1 MAMAGAVLITNFDL
15 HTGHQGFNLQLL
27 EYLKHSLG
35 NQPWQPESNHLLSSH
50 WRRTSLLCEAR
61 RHEHYARRQPRSA
74 LLPGVFICPPM
85 SSHEL
90 KSKLR
95 SFWKTFPART
105 GAVFRSRQWQR
116 RAAWAV
122 AALLCIWALAYAAV
136 PALLKAQ
143 IERIGSEKLGRQV
156 TVEAVDFKPWSLE
169 LTISELAIAK
179 AGGTSGA
186 TPQATGAG
194 TGQALPQLK
203 IKRLYIDAEMQ
214 SLLRLAPVAD
224 AIAVDAPVLSLNHL
238 GEGRYDID
246 DILERLKTPAGAPAS
261 SPLRFALYNLVL
273 TGGSLDFADTPAGKT
288 HALRELSLSV
298 PFLSNLQSQ
307 REVKTAPHLAF
318 KLNGSS
324 FDTSA
329 VGTPFAQ
336 THKTDA
342 TLALRGLDLRPYLAY
357 WPASLP
363 VKLHSAVLNADIK
376 VAFEQTPATVVRLS
390 GTVTADNVRLL
401 DTQANSRDLLAFDRL
416 QVGMDDVRPLERS
429 VKLSSVTLSAPVLDL
444 IRDRAG
450 RVTLLPPARGAI
462 NNEAARD
469 RPERAVG
476 QNESKNEARPGP
488 GAASAPAA
496 SPLPVPVAPPPWRV
510 EIASVAV
517 RGGKVNWLD
526 ETLASPAQIRL
537 AGVALNASAIR
548 FPFAAAAPLKF
559 DGSLGL
565 DAPVAPVS
573 NGRKGKAVPKAP
585 ATPALLN
592 FSGSATDRAAQVT
605 ADVAAWPLTMA
616 AKYVGQFLLPAL
628 HGQLDAQLGVNWQA
642 AGSDGA
648 QVLQLTAPQI
658 TVSDVQ
664 LAQGKTSLVS
674 VTRVALGQVE
684 IDVTGQRF
692 KAASMQLMQP
702 KARVERGSDKRWMY
716 ERWMVA
722 QGKPANTPVPRTDAA
737 AAATAPSWSV
747 AINDVQLEGGA
758 LSFSDKAGTKPVAF
772 EVTAANAHLGGLV
785 LGDSGS
791 KAQPAKAMSLTASL
805 RLGTG
810 AGRFEPGKL
819 AFNGSLG
826 LSPVQAQGR
835 LAIDRLPVQVF
846 EPYFADTVNINLLR
860 ADASFKGRVAYRQ
873 TPAGPLAQLTG
884 DVALEEF
891 RANTLAPS
899 EELLAWKSLNLRG
912 LQVVLDPARATRV
925 DVKETLL
932 TDFFARVIIT
942 PEGRINLQDL
952 LRPPAAVR
960 QDASKTIAPGPAGTG
975 AVGTKDAKIAAAPP
989 PPAVAAGPA
998 GPPPVMNFG
1007 PMSLVNGKVLF
1018 SDRFVKPSYSANLSE
1033 LTGSLGAFSSVAP
1046 GTPIGTAPPMAD
1058 LELRG
1063 KAEGTASLEI
1073 LGKLHPLAQPLALD
1087 IKGRVRDLELPP
1099 LSPYSVKY
1107 SGYGITRGKLSVD
1120 VNYVVRP
1127 DGQLTASNKLV
1138 LNQLSFGDKVEG
1150 STASL
1155 PVKLAVALLADR
1167 HGVIDIDLPISGSLN
1182 DPQFSLGPVIVKVI
1196 LNLIVKAI
1204 AAPFSLLA
1212 NALGGGGE
1220 ELSTV
1225 GFAAGSAQLAPDA
1238 RAGLDKVVK
1247 ALTDRP
1253 ALQLTVVGSSSL
1265 EAERDGFKR
1274 ERLAEMVRAE
1284 KRRATVR
1291 EGSSSIAAVNVSPAE
1306 YPALLKAVYQR
1317 ADMAKPRNLIG
1328 LAKDLPVPEM
1338 EKLLMAG
1345 IVADDNSLR
1354 ELAVQRAVAVRD
1366 YLAAGG
1372 LPPARL
1378 FLGAPKSI
1386 PADAKWTPRAEL
1398 NLAMP

>member
-1 MAMAGAVLITNFDL
+1 MTSAVLITNFDL
-15 HTGHQGFNLQLL
+15 HTGHQRFNLQLL
-27 EYLKHSLG
+27 EYLKHQPG

-50 WRRTSLLCEAR
+50 WRRTTLLCEAR
-61 RHEHYARRQPRSA
+61 RHEHYARRQPRSV
-74 LLPGVFICPPM
+74 LLPGVFICLPM
-85 SSHEL
+85 PNHEL
-90 KSKLR
+90 KNKLR
-95 SFWKTFPART
+95 SFWNTFPART
-105 GAVFRSRQWQR
+105 GAVFRSPLWQR

-122 AALLCIWALAYAAV
+122 AALLFIWALAYALV
-136 PALLKAQ
+136 PVLLKAQ
-143 IERIGSEKLGRQV
+143 IERAGSEKLGRQV
-156 TVEAVDFKPWSLE
+156 TVGAVDFKPWSLE

-179 AGGTSGA
+179 AGSPSA
-186 TPQATGAG
+186 TASQATDA
-194 TGQALPQLK
+194 QLAPQLK

-224 AIAVDAPVLSLNHL
+224 AIAVDEPVLSLTHL
-238 GEGRYDID
+238 GQGRYDID
-246 DILERLKTPAGAPAS
+246 DILERLKTPADAPAG

-273 TGGSLDFADTPAGKT
+273 TGGSVDFADTPAGKA

-298 PFLSNLQSQ
+298 PFLSNLRSQ

-318 KLNGSS
+318 RLNGSS

-357 WPASLP
+357 WPAGLP
-363 VKLHSAVLNADIK
+363 VRLHSAVVHADVK

-390 GTVTADNVRLL
+390 GTVTAEQVRLF
-401 DTQANSRDLLAFDRL
+401 DTQANSRDLLAFERL
-416 QVGMDDVRPLERS
+416 QIAMDDVRPLERS
-429 VKLSSVTLSAPVLDL
+429 VRLSSVTLSAPVLDL

-450 RVTLLPPARGAI
+450 RLTLLPPAPGAI
-462 NNEAARD
+462 NSEAAGARS
-469 RPERAVG
+469 ERATG
-476 QNESKNEARPGP
+476 QNDPKNEARPATGT
-488 GAASAPAA
+488 ASAPAA
-496 SPLPVPVAPPPWRV
+496 SRPQAPAAPAPWRV
-510 EIASVAV
+510 EVGSVAV
-517 RGGKVNWLD
+517 RAGKLNWLD

-537 AGVALNASAIR
+537 ADMALNASAIR
-548 FPFAAAAPLKF
+548 FPFAADAPFKF
-559 DGSLGL
+559 DGSMGL
-565 DAPVAPVS
+565 EVSVAPVS
-573 NGRKGKAVPKAP
+573 NSRKAAP
-585 ATPALLN
+585 AAPTTPARLS

-605 ADVAAWPLTMA
+605 ADVAAWPLNMA
-616 AKYVGQFLLPAL
+616 ARYVGQFLLPAL
-628 HGQLDAQLGVNWQA
+628 NGQLDAKLGVNWLA

-648 QVLQLTAPQI
+648 QVLQLTAPQVA
-658 TVSDVQ
+658 VSDVQ

-674 VTRVALGQVE
+674 VKRVTLGQME
-684 IDVTGQRF
+684 IDVTGQHF

-702 KARVERGSDKRWMY
+702 KALVERGSDKRWMY
-716 ERWMVA
+716 ERWMVP
-722 QGKPANTPVPRTDAA
+722 QGKPANTPAPRTDVA

-758 LSFSDKAGTKPVAF
+758 LSFSDKAGAKPVVF
-772 EVTAANAHLGGLV
+772 EVTAANARLGGLV
-785 LGDSGS
+785 LDDS
-791 KAQPAKAMSLTASL
+791 AKAMPLNASL
-805 RLGTG
+805 RLGAG

-819 AFNGSLG
+819 AFNGELG

-846 EPYFADTVNINLLR
+846 EPYFTDTVNIDLLR
-860 ADASFKGRVAYRQ
+860 ADASFKGRVAYRR
-873 TPAGPLAQLTG
+873 TPAGPQAQLTG

-912 LQVVLDPARATRV
+912 LQVALDPAQATRV

-952 LRPPAAVR
+952 LKPPAAVP
-960 QDASKTIAPGPAGTG
+960 QDASRMIATSAERTG
-975 AVGTKDAKIAAAPP
+975 AVGTKDAKAAAAPAP
-989 PPAVAAGPA
+989 TGVAGPA
-998 GPPPVMNFG
+998 GPPPVMSFG

-1033 LTGSLGAFSSVAP
+1033 LTGRLGAFSSVAP
-1046 GTPIGTAPPMAD
+1046 GTPAGTAPPMAD

-1073 LGKLHPLAQPLALD
+1073 LGKLNPLAQPLALD
-1087 IKGRVRDLELPP
+1087 IKGKVRDLELPP

-1138 LNQLSFGDKVEG
+1138 LNQLGFGDKVEG

-1167 HGVIDIDLPISGSLN
+1167 HGVIDVDLPISGSLN

-1220 ELSTV
+1220 ELGTV
-1225 GFAAGSAQLAPDA
+1225 SFAAGSAQLAPEA
-1238 RAGLDKVVK
+1238 RAGLDKVAK
-1247 ALTDRP
+1247 ALTERP
-1253 ALQLTVVGSSSL
+1253 ALQLTVVGTSSL
-1265 EAERDGFKR
+1265 EAEREGFKR
-1274 ERLAEMVRAE
+1274 ERLAEMARAE

-1291 EGSSSIAAVNVSPAE
+1291 EGGGSAAAVSVSPAE

-1317 ADMAKPRNLIG
+1317 ADMPKPRNLIG

-1345 IVADDNSLR
+1345 IVADDNGLR
-1354 ELAVQRAVAVRD
+1354 ELALQRAVAVRD
-1366 YLAAGG
+1366 YLAASG

-1378 FLGAPKSI
+1378 FLGAPKNAA
-1386 PADAKWTPRAEL
+1386 ADAKWTPRAEL

>member
-1 MAMAGAVLITNFDL
+1 M
-15 HTGHQGFNLQLL
+15 
-27 EYLKHSLG
+27 
-35 NQPWQPESNHLLSSH
+35 P
-50 WRRTSLLCEAR
+50 
-61 RHEHYARRQPRSA
+61 
-74 LLPGVFICPPM
+74 
-85 SSHEL
+85 SHEL
-90 KSKLR
+90 KNKLR
-95 SFWKTFPART
+95 SFGKTFLAR
-105 GAVFRSRQWQR
+105 AVGVLRSARWQR

-122 AALLCIWALAYAAV
+122 AALLFIWALAYAAV
-136 PALLKAQ
+136 PVLLKAQ
-143 IERIGSEKLGRQV
+143 IERAGSEKLGRQV
-156 TVEAVDFKPWSLE
+156 TVGAVDFKPWSLE

-179 AGGTSGA
+179 AHSPSGA
-186 TPQATGAG
+186 VSQAASVG
-194 TGQALPQLK
+194 TAQALPQLK

-224 AIAVDAPVLSLNHL
+224 AIAVDAPVLSLTHL

-273 TGGSLDFADTPAGKT
+273 TGGSLDFADTPVGKT
-288 HALRELSLSV
+288 HALRELNLSV

-357 WPASLP
+357 WPAGLP
-363 VKLHSAVLNADIK
+363 VKLHSAVVHADIK

-390 GTVTADNVRLL
+390 GTVTADQVRLL
-401 DTQANSRDLLAFDRL
+401 DTQANSRDLLVFERL

-429 VKLSSVTLSAPVLDL
+429 VKLSTVTLSAPVLDL
-444 IRDRAG
+444 IRDRQG
-450 RVTLLPPARGAI
+450 RLALLSPARDAI
-462 NNEAARD
+462 NNEAASA
-469 RPERAVG
+469 RPERAAG
-476 QNESKNEARPGP
+476 QNDSKNEARPAT

-496 SPLPVPVAPPPWRV
+496 SQPPAPATPASWRV
-510 EIASVAV
+510 EVGSVAV

-537 AGVALNASAIR
+537 AGMVLNASAIR

-565 DAPVAPVS
+565 DVPEVPVS
-573 NGRKGKAVPKAP
+573 KSRKTVPAAP
-585 ATPALLN
+585 ATPAVLN
-592 FSGSATDRAAQVT
+592 FSGSATDRAAQIT
-605 ADVAAWPLTMA
+605 AKVAAWPLTMA

-674 VTRVALGQVE
+674 VKRVALGQVE
-684 IDVTGQRF
+684 IDVTGQQF
-692 KAASMQLMQP
+692 KAAGMQLMQP
-702 KARVERGSDKRWMY
+702 KALVERGSDKRWMY
-716 ERWMVA
+716 EHWMVA
-722 QGKPANTPVPRTDAA
+722 QGKPANTPAPRTDAA
-737 AAATAPSWSV
+737 AATVAPSWSV

-758 LSFSDKAGTKPVAF
+758 LSFSDKAGTRPVAF
-772 EVTAANAHLGGLV
+772 EVTAANARLGNLV
-785 LGDSGS
+785 LDDSGAKS
-791 KAQPAKAMSLTASL
+791 QPAKAMPLNASL

-819 AFNGSLG
+819 AFNGELG

-835 LAIDRLPVQVF
+835 LAVDRLPVQVF
-846 EPYFADTVNINLLR
+846 EPYFADTVNIDLLR

-873 TPAGPLAQLTG
+873 TPAGPQAQLAG
-884 DVALEEF
+884 DMALEEF

-912 LQVVLDPARATRV
+912 LHVALDPARATRV

-952 LRPPAAVR
+952 LKPPATAP
-960 QDASKTIAPGPAGTG
+960 QDASKTIAAGAAGTGATGTKDARAAVAPSPAAVAGPAGT
-975 AVGTKDAKIAAAPP
+975 
-989 PPAVAAGPA
+989 
-998 GPPPVMNFG
+998 PPVMNFG

-1018 SDRFVKPSYSANLSE
+1018 SDRFVKPGYSANLSE
-1033 LTGSLGAFSSVAP
+1033 LTGRLGAFSSVAP
-1046 GTPIGTAPPMAD
+1046 GTPAGTAPPMAD

-1073 LGKLHPLAQPLALD
+1073 LGKLNPLAQPLALD
-1087 IKGRVRDLELPP
+1087 IKGKVRDLELPP

-1107 SGYGITRGKLSVD
+1107 SGYGINRGKLSVD

-1167 HGVIDIDLPISGSLN
+1167 HGVIDVDLPISGSLN

-1212 NALGGGGE
+1212 HALGGGGE
-1220 ELSTV
+1220 ELGTV
-1225 GFAAGSAQLAPDA
+1225 GFAAGSAQLAPEA
-1238 RAGLDKVVK
+1238 RAGLDKVAK
-1247 ALTDRP
+1247 ALNDRP
-1253 ALQLTVVGSSSL
+1253 ALQLTVVGTSSL
-1265 EAERDGFKR
+1265 EAEREDFKR
-1274 ERLAEMVRAE
+1274 ERLAERVRAE

-1291 EGSSSIAAVNVSPAE
+1291 EGSSSTAAVNVSPAE

-1328 LAKDLPVPEM
+1328 LTKDLPVPEM

-1345 IVADDNSLR
+1345 IVADDNTLR

-1366 YLAAGG
+1366 YLAASG

>member
-1 MAMAGAVLITNFDL
+1 M
-15 HTGHQGFNLQLL
+15 
-27 EYLKHSLG
+27 
-35 NQPWQPESNHLLSSH
+35 
-50 WRRTSLLCEAR
+50 
-61 RHEHYARRQPRSA
+61 
-74 LLPGVFICPPM
+74 
-85 SSHEL
+85 

-95 SFWKTFPART
+95 SFWKTFPAQAE
-105 GAVFRSRQWQR
+105 AVFRSPRWQR
-116 RAAWAV
+116 RAVWVV
-122 AALLCIWALAYAAV
+122 AALLFIWALGYAAV
-136 PALLKAQ
+136 PVLLKAQ

-156 TVEAVDFKPWSLE
+156 TVGAVDFKPWSLE
-169 LTISELAIAK
+169 LTISEFAIAK
-179 AGGTSGA
+179 AGSPSGA
-186 TPQATGAG
+186 MAQATGAPD
-194 TGQALPQLK
+194 LPQLK

-224 AIAVDAPVLSLNHL
+224 AIQVEEPVLSLNHL
-238 GEGRYDID
+238 GQGRYDID
-246 DILERLKTPAGAPAS
+246 DILERLKTPADAPAS

-273 TGGSLDFADTPAGKT
+273 SGGSLDFTDTPAGKT
-288 HALRELSLSV
+288 HVLRELNVSV
-298 PFLSNLQSQ
+298 PFLSNLRSQ

-318 KLNGSS
+318 KLNGGS

-357 WPASLP
+357 WPAGLP
-363 VKLHSAVLNADIK
+363 LRLHSAVVQADVK

-390 GTVTADNVRLL
+390 GTVTAEQVRLL
-401 DTQANSRDLLAFDRL
+401 DTQANSRDLLAFERL
-416 QVGMDDVRPLERS
+416 QMEMDDVRPLERS
-429 VKLSSVTLSAPVLDL
+429 VKLSTVTLSAPVLDL

-450 RVTLLPPARGAI
+450 RLTLLPPARDAI
-462 NNEAARD
+462 NNGAASA
-469 RPERAVG
+469 RPERAAG
-476 QNESKNEARPGP
+476 QNDSRSEAQPP
-488 GAASAPAA
+488 AGATSAPRA
-496 SPLPVPVAPPPWRV
+496 SQPQPPSTLAPWRV
-510 EIASVAV
+510 EVGSVAV
-517 RGGKVNWLD
+517 RAGKVNWLD

-537 AGVALNASAIR
+537 TGVALNASSIR
-548 FPFAAAAPLKF
+548 FPFAADAPLKF

-565 DAPVAPVS
+565 EVPAVPVS
-573 NGRKGKAVPKAP
+573 RNRKTVPAAP
-585 ATPALLN
+585 ATLALLS
-592 FSGSATDRAAQVT
+592 FSGSATDRAAQAT
-605 ADVAAWPLTMA
+605 ANVAAWPLNMA

-628 HGQLDAQLGVNWQA
+628 NGQLDAQLGVSWQA
-642 AGSDGA
+642 AGSDAA
-648 QVLQLTAPQI
+648 QVLQLTAPQM

-664 LAQGKTSLVS
+664 LAQGKNSLVS
-674 VTRVALGQVE
+674 IKRVALGQVE
-684 IDVTGQRF
+684 IDVTGRRF

-702 KARVERGSDKRWMY
+702 KALVERGSDQRWMY

-722 QGKPANTPVPRTDAA
+722 QGKAENKPAPKTDAA
-737 AAATAPSWSV
+737 AAAAAPSWSV
-747 AINDVQLEGGA
+747 AIHDVQLEGGA
-758 LSFSDKAGTKPVAF
+758 LSFSDKAGAKPVAF
-772 EVTAANAHLGGLV
+772 EVTAANARLGGLV
-785 LGDSGS
+785 LDDAA
-791 KAQPAKAMSLTASL
+791 KAQPAKAMPLNASL
-805 RLGTG
+805 RLG
-810 AGRFEPGKL
+810 AGSGRLAPGKL
-819 AFNGSLG
+819 AFNGELG

-835 LAIDRLPVQVF
+835 LTIDRLPVQVF
-846 EPYFADTVNINLLR
+846 EPYFTDTVNIDLLR

-884 DVALEEF
+884 DLALEEF

-912 LQVVLDPARATRV
+912 LHVALDPARAMRV

-952 LRPPAAVR
+952 LKPPTAVP
-960 QDASKTIAPGPAGTG
+960 QNAPKTIAAGEAATG
-975 AVGTKDAKIAAAPP
+975 ANGIKDVKTATVP
-989 PPAVAAGPA
+989 PPAGAAGPA
-998 GPPPVMNFG
+998 GPAPVMNFG
-1007 PMSLVNGKVLF
+1007 PMRLVKGKVLF

-1033 LTGSLGAFSSVAP
+1033 LTGRLGAFSSVAP
-1046 GTPIGTAPPMAD
+1046 GTPAGTAPPMAD

-1063 KAEGTASLEI
+1063 KAESTASLEI
-1073 LGKLHPLAQPLALD
+1073 LGKLNPLAQPLALD
-1087 IKGRVRDLELPP
+1087 IQGKVRDLELPP

-1167 HGVIDIDLPISGSLN
+1167 HGVIDVDLPISGSLN
-1182 DPQFSLGPVIVKVI
+1182 DPQFSLGPVIVKVV

-1212 NALGGGGE
+1212 HALGGGGE
-1220 ELSTV
+1220 ELGTV
-1225 GFAAGSAQLAPDA
+1225 GFAAGSAQLAPQA
-1238 RAGLDKVVK
+1238 RAGLDKVAK
-1247 ALTDRP
+1247 ALTERP
-1253 ALQLTVVGSSSL
+1253 ALQLTVVGTSSL

-1291 EGSSSIAAVNVSPAE
+1291 EGGSSTAAISVSPAE

-1317 ADMAKPRNLIG
+1317 AEMAKPRNMVG

-1345 IVADDNSLR
+1345 IVADDSALR
-1354 ELAVQRAVAVRD
+1354 ELAVQRAVAVKD
-1366 YLAAGG
+1366 YLAASG

-1378 FLGAPKSI
+1378 FLGVPKNA